1 MAKQHSLFVQ
11 SSSSSLAFVANSVKS
26 QWDPTRALVWL
37 GLNWDL
43 ITSYISI
50 TDRSMRIANFIALI
64 DKFLL
69 SAPYVTAQDRAA
81 IAGIPCL
88 CRQFWITWLVSKL
101 AFSTRSLNPCL
112 VRIPASLSG
121 FIMIVF
127 RKYFSGKT
135 ILLGLTRQ
143 LFYLIR
149 LPF

>member
-26 QWDPTRALVWL
+26 QL
-37 GLNWDL
+37 GIIRLGINWDL

-50 TDRSMRIANFIALI
+50 TDRSMRIANFIVLI

-88 CRQFWITWLVSKL
+88 CRQFWIT
-101 AFSTRSLNPCL
+101 
-112 VRIPASLSG
+112 
-121 FIMIVF
+121 
-127 RKYFSGKT
+127 
-135 ILLGLTRQ
+135 
-143 LFYLIR
+143 
-149 LPF
+149 

>member
-81 IAGIPCL
+81 MAGIPCL

>member
-11 SSSSSLAFVANSVKS
+11 SSSSSLAIVANSVKS

-50 TDRSMRIANFIALI
+50 TDRSMRIANCIALI

-69 SAPYVTAQDRAA
+69 SAPYVTTRDHAA

-101 AFSTRSLNPCL
+101 AFSIRSLNPCL
-112 VRIPASLSG
+112 DRIPASISG
-121 FIMIVF
+121 FI
-127 RKYFSGKT
+127 RKYFCGKT

-143 LFYLIR
+143 LFDLIR